1 MFKKLVLL
9 LGIGSSLAWGQ
20 EPSAD
25 ALAEGLESLQLN
37 INIVWTIIAAFLVFF
52 MQAGF
57 AMLETGLTRAKNA
70 VNILMKNLMDF
81 SIGSVAFFLVGF
93 GLMFG
98 VSNGWFGTTLFGLK
112 GASGGD
118 WNYTFLIFQTVFA
131 ATAATIV
138 SGAVAERTKFTAYLI
153 YSVAISAVIYPVF
166 GSWAW
171 GSLLDGNGWLE
182 NLSTGAFTEAL
193 QALLGPNASGLS
205 ATTITRL
212 MSTWQQDYEGWNKRS
227 LAGKKYVYVW
237 ADGVHFNIRLEEDRQ
252 CILVL
257 MGATAEGSKE
267 LIAVVDGYRESEQ
280 SWRELLLSCKQRGL
294 TVDPKLATGDGAL
307 GFWKALP
314 QVYPSTRRQRCWV
327 HKTANVLDKLPKR
340 VQPGA
345 KAALHEIW
353 MAPSRADAQQ
363 AFDEFIEKFAAKYP
377 KAATCLEKDREVLLT
392 FYDFPAEH
400 WIHVRTTNP
409 IESTFATVRLRH
421 RRTKGSGSR
430 AACLAMVFKLME
442 NASRRW
448 RSLNGTALIPDV
460 IAGIQFIDGERKNAA

>member
-1 MFKKLVLL
+1 MNGNTQSLNGPVAGSDDVLTAVLRGGARQL
-9 LGIGSSLAWGQ
+9 LTQAV
-20 EPSAD
+20 E
-25 ALAEGLESLQLN
+25 AE
-37 INIVWTIIAAFLVFF
+37 
-52 MQAGF
+52 
-57 AMLETGLTRAKNA
+57 
-70 VNILMKNLMDF
+70 
-81 SIGSVAFFLVGF
+81 VASWIEIHQHLVGADGHRMVVRNGHLPTRSILTALGDVQVTQPRVHDRRPADELDENSEAVERF
-93 GLMFG
+93 RSKILPPYLRKTKSIEELIPWLYLKG
-98 VSNGWFGTTLFGLK
+98 VST
-112 GASGGD
+112 GD
-118 WNYTFLIFQTVFA
+118 
-131 ATAATIV
+131 
-138 SGAVAERTKFTAYLI
+138 
-153 YSVAISAVIYPVF
+153 
-166 GSWAW
+166 
-171 GSLLDGNGWLE
+171 
-182 NLSTGAFTEAL
+182 FTEAL

-212 MSTWQQDYEGWNKRS
+212 MSTWQQDYEVWNKRS
-227 LAGKKYVYVW
+227 LAGRKYVYVW

-257 MGATAEGSKE
+257 MGATAEGNKE

-294 TVDPKLATGDGAL
+294 TMDPKLATGDGAL

-377 KAATCLEKDREVLLT
+377 KAAACLEKDREVLLT

-448 RSLNGTALIPDV
+448 RSLNAAALIPDV
-460 IAGIQFIDGERKNAA
+460 IAGIQFIDGERKHAA